1 MMTGQRHI
9 RRQTGKYRRQRGAV
23 LIISMLLLLIMT
35 LIGVTGMR
43 TTTLEEKMVG
53 NTRDLQLAF
62 NAAEG
67 ALRRSEDLLRVVN
80 LPSFVDYDGTNTGGY
95 YNPNSTI
102 WTLVNWTIADSFV
115 VDCGPTAT
123 ALSATDLNVSAKP
136 SCYIEELPAVKA
148 GADLEAGTALTQN
161 MYRITA
167 RAQGGTTTSEVILQE
182 TFRR

>member
-1 MMTGQRHI
+1 MMTAFKHLNSL
-9 RRQTGKYRRQRGAV
+9 TGIDTQRGAV
-23 LIISMLLLLIMT
+23 LIVSMLLLLIMT

-43 TTTLEEKMVG
+43 NTTLEEKMVG

-80 LPSFVDYDGTNTGGY
+80 LPNFVAYDGTNTGGY
-95 YNPNSTI
+95 YNPDSTI
-102 WTLVNWTIADSFV
+102 WTQISWTLADNFA
-115 VDCGPTAT
+115 VDCGSNTLA
-123 ALSATDLNVSAKP
+123 ADLGVSAQP
-136 SCYIEELPAVKA
+136 TCYIEQLPAVKA

-167 RAQGGTTTSEVILQE
+167 RALGGTTTSEVILQE

>member
-1 MMTGQRHI
+1 MMQGHRIITVEI
-9 RRQTGKYRRQRGAV
+9 RRHTQRGAV
-23 LIISMLLLLIMT
+23 LIVSMLLLMIMT
-35 LIGVTGMR
+35 LIGVTAMR
-43 TTTLEEKMVG
+43 STSLEEKMVG

-67 ALRRSEDLLRVVN
+67 ALRKSEELLRVVN
-80 LPSFVDYDGTNTGGY
+80 LPDFLDYDGTNTGGY
-95 YNPNSTI
+95 YNADSTI
-102 WTLVNWTIADSFV
+102 WTKISWKVVDGEI
-115 VDCGPTAT
+115 VDCGSSS
-123 ALSATDLNVSAKP
+123 LGGDLGVSAQP
-136 SCYIEELPAVKA
+136 TCYLEELPAVKA

>member
-1 MMTGQRHI
+1 MMMGNKRITSMPTSREA
-9 RRQTGKYRRQRGAV
+9 QRGALLV
-23 LIISMLLLLIMT
+23 VSMLLLTVMT

-43 TTTLEEKMVG
+43 NTTLEEKMVG

-67 ALRRSEDLLRVVN
+67 AMRRSEDLLRVVN
-80 LPSFVDYDGTNTGGY
+80 LPNFLDYDGTNTGGY
-95 YNPNSTI
+95 YNADSTI
-102 WTLVNWTIADSFV
+102 WTQPSFSWNFADNFV
-115 VDCGPTAT
+115 VECGSNT
-123 ALSATDLNVSAKP
+123 LGGDLGVSAQP
-136 SCYIEELPAVKA
+136 TCYIEELPAVKA

-167 RAQGGTTTSEVILQE
+167 RALGGTSTAEVILQE